1 MLRPELGTIA
11 ILLSSRIQ
19 LSSEKFVLGRASSC
33 DYSITESN
41 MGGMMWFNTVSKV
54 QCEIYRSN
62 NDIFITDCSSNG
74 NPGCLFLS
82 KTSLLYRPAAGTWV
96 NGVKVGRGTTIP
108 LEHNATICFCYPTK
122 KVYVFMCSDFVEE
135 SFPEALTSKY
145 TVSKLLG
152 TGVSGQV
159 RLGFRAQDLHKVA
172 IKMIRK
178 KPHTFS
184 SQSFSQE
191 Q

>member
-11 ILLSSRIQ
+11 IFLSFRIQ

-74 NPGCLFLS
+74 NPGCLFL
-82 KTSLLYRPAAGTWV
+82 
-96 NGVKVGRGTTIP
+96 
-108 LEHNATICFCYPTK
+108 
-122 KVYVFMCSDFVEE
+122 
-135 SFPEALTSKY
+135 
-145 TVSKLLG
+145 
-152 TGVSGQV
+152 
-159 RLGFRAQDLHKVA
+159 
-172 IKMIRK
+172 
-178 KPHTFS
+178 
-184 SQSFSQE
+184 
-191 Q
+191 